1 MGLFDPSPQKY
12 FKGLVVGKNMEKDLE
27 KMVRKSKRVYK
38 RTIRTYKRTKRAVK
52 LARRAG
58 FVATSKNVSRAAFS
72 FSRYQL
78 KIRPRIKL
86 FSKFLVILMFAF
98 LASSTASHYIEANK
112 AKVVVYGQQILVARE
127 NEAGPSA
134 DPIVDQYIEVKKSP
148 FEFSKPLEVGSI
160 SQGFSVFHPAFDIAG
175 PLGEDVHP
183 VGAGN
188 VEFAGTMNDGHG
200 KVVVVNHGDGLKSLY
215 AHLGRIDVG
224 IGNQVEAKTK
234 IGTVGLTGRTTG
246 PHVHL
251 EILNNDRTINPGL
264 VLPFN
269 LE

>member
-1 MGLFDPSPQKY
+1 MR
-12 FKGLVVGKNMEKDLE
+12 KDIK
-27 KMVRKSKRVYK
+27 KMVRKSIRVYK
-38 RTIRTYKRTKRAVK
+38 VTIRTYKRAKRAIK
-52 LARRAG
+52 QARRAG
-58 FVATSKNVSRAAFS
+58 FVPTSKNMSKAVFS
-72 FSRYQL
+72 FSRHQL

-86 FSKFLVILMFAF
+86 FSKFLVILTFAF
-98 LASSTASHYIEANK
+98 VASSVASHYIEANK

-134 DPIVDQYIEVKKSP
+134 EPIVDQYIEVKKSP
-148 FEFSKPLEVGSI
+148 FEFIKPLEVGSI
-160 SQGFSVFHPAFDIAG
+160 SQGFSFYHPAFDIAG
-175 PLGEDVHP
+175 PLGQNVHP

-200 KVVVVNHGDGLKSLY
+200 KVVVVDHGDGLKSLY

-224 IGNQVEAKTK
+224 VGNHVEGKTS

-251 EILNNDRTINPGL
+251 EILNDDKTINPGL
-264 VLPFN
+264 VLPSN
-269 LE
+269 SE